1 MICHNEVSNRSIC
14 RSICVSNFQFPRNFG
29 LYTSDQKN
37 PKAFLY
43 TVIDDINQENAKG
56 IAGLIKQEAR
66 RFCMQTQGTT
76 HSTLGLDE
84 INNIITPIRV
94 TKDFVRHIVE
104 VSQIAIITKF
114 DGNKFQIEP
123 SHSKCLMSSPFI
135 VDLNQ
140 RRIESPSTSNTVDED
155 SSKPSMSDSWQTSF
169 PDIEK
174 RWQNPEKPST
184 VEKDLSCSSDSD
196 DDDFNTVETDVYAP
210 SPASPV
216 RKRFKYTPK
225 KPLSNPSK
233 KTEQVE
239 PMPSTSRDDP
249 SPSTSQVDK
258 VISVK
263 EHLDSSHP
271 NVPYTDIA
279 RQLEYFRVVASNLS
293 GYAEWMESQFVN
305 YLRENH
311 LDAMKG
317 NASSLSFPFQ
327 IQDASKKIKRPRGRP
342 KKLNDYRIRYI
353 LRVIVI

>member
-1 MICHNEVSNRSIC
+1 MFTLSH
-14 RSICVSNFQFPRNFG
+14 
-29 LYTSDQKN
+29 YTYKWSKKN

-43 TVIDDINQENAKG
+43 TVIDDINKEIVKG

-66 RFCMQTQGTT
+66 RFCMQTQGST

-84 INNIITPIRV
+84 MNDILTPIRV

-104 VSQIAIITKF
+104 VSQIASITKF

-140 RRIESPSTSNTVDED
+140 RRIESPSSSNTVDED
-155 SSKPSMSDSWQTSF
+155 QIVLPDPPSSSKPSTSDSWQTSL
-169 PDIEK
+169 PDKEK
-174 RWQNPEKPST
+174 RWQNSEKPST
-184 VEKDLSCSSDSD
+184 VDKDLSCSSDSD
-196 DDDFNTVETDVYAP
+196 DYDFNTVELDAP
-210 SPASPV
+210 CPASPV

-239 PMPSTSRDDP
+239 PVPSTTRFEP
-249 SPSTSQVDK
+249 SPSTLQVDK
-258 VISVK
+258 VISVQ

-271 NVPYTDIA
+271 NVPDTDIA

-293 GYAEWMESQFVN
+293 GYADWMESQFVN

-327 IQDASKKIKRPRGRP
+327 IQDASEKI
-342 KKLNDYRIRYI
+342 
-353 LRVIVI
+353 

>member
-1 MICHNEVSNRSIC
+1 MKFRIEV
-14 RSICVSNFQFPRNFG
+14 FADQFASQIFNSRE
-29 LYTSDQKN
+29 TSGYIQTIKKN

-43 TVIDDINQENAKG
+43 TVIDDINQQNAKG

-84 INNIITPIRV
+84 INNILTPIRV

-140 RRIESPSTSNTVDED
+140 RGIESPSTSNTVDED
-155 SSKPSMSDSWQTSF
+155 QIVLPDPPSSSKPSTSDSWQTSL
-169 PDIEK
+169 PDNKK

-216 RKRFKYTPK
+216 RKRFKYTAK
-225 KPLSNPSK
+225 KPLSNPS
-233 KTEQVE
+233 
-239 PMPSTSRDDP
+239 
-249 SPSTSQVDK
+249 
-258 VISVK
+258 
-263 EHLDSSHP
+263 
-271 NVPYTDIA
+271 
-279 RQLEYFRVVASNLS
+279 VVSI
-293 GYAEWMESQFVN
+293 VN
-305 YLRENH
+305 
-311 LDAMKG
+311 
-317 NASSLSFPFQ
+317 
-327 IQDASKKIKRPRGRP
+327 
-342 KKLNDYRIRYI
+342 
-353 LRVIVI
+353 

>member
-1 MICHNEVSNRSIC
+1 
-14 RSICVSNFQFPRNFG
+14 
-29 LYTSDQKN
+29 
-37 PKAFLY
+37 
-43 TVIDDINQENAKG
+43 
-56 IAGLIKQEAR
+56 
-66 RFCMQTQGTT
+66 MQTQGST
-76 HSTLGLDE
+76 HSTLGRDE
-84 INNIITPIRV
+84 INDILTPIRV

-140 RRIESPSTSNTVDED
+140 RGIESPSTSNTVDKD
-155 SSKPSMSDSWQTSF
+155 QIVLPDPPSSSKPLTSDSWQTSL
-169 PDIEK
+169 PDKDK
-174 RWQNPEKPST
+174 RWQNQEKPST

-196 DDDFNTVETDVYAP
+196 DDDINTVESDVYAP
-210 SPASPV
+210 CPASPV

-239 PMPSTSRDDP
+239 PVPSTSRVEP

-258 VISVK
+258 VISVQ

-271 NVPYTDIA
+271 NLPYTDMA

-305 YLRENH
+305 YLCENH
-311 LDAMKG
+311 LDAMKS
-317 NASSLSFPFQ
+317 NASSLSFPLTN
-327 IQDASKKIKRPRGRP
+327 PRGKQKHKTP
-342 KKLNDYRIRYI
+342 MQSCKKNLMTHEADIFY
-353 LRVIVI
+353 V